1 LVESDRYRED
11 LYLFKTKVEPAA
23 DRMLAQLETIVT
35 DQRTEL
41 TQELVASNAS
51 LSTAQW
57 QNLLLGMTAIGL
69 GVSMAIFFRRQ
80 IANPIQ
86 RLTEATARIT
96 EGDFEVK
103 APVESQDEIG
113 TLAVTFNHMIN
124 SLKESRDN
132 LETYNRTLEQKVE
145 ERTESLQEKNQQLAQ
160 AFNELKQTQLQLVQT
175 EKMSSLGQMVAG
187 IAHEINNPVNFI
199 HGNINHADG
208 YTKDLLE
215 LLDLY
220 QAEYPDASKAIQ
232 TKIEA
237 IDLAFLQVDLRKI
250 LASMSFGTERIR
262 EIVKSLRIF
271 SRLDE
276 AEVKNVD
283 IHEGIDST
291 LMILQ
296 SRLKADHHRPE
307 IQILKTYGSLPTVEC
322 YAGQLNQVFMNIL
335 SNAIDALEESYLK
348 QLAIAQSI
356 DSAATIDWQPTIWIS
371 SEAIAFDNICIEI
384 KDNGPGI
391 PEAVQQ
397 RLFDPFFTTK
407 EVGKGTGLGM
417 SISHQIIT
425 EKHHGTID
433 CLSTLGAGAMFR
445 ITIPVAQ
452 KIISGMTEVTA

>member
-1 LVESDRYRED
+1 
-11 LYLFKTKVEPAA
+11 
-23 DRMLAQLETIVT
+23 
-35 DQRTEL
+35 
-41 TQELVASNAS
+41 
-51 LSTAQW
+51 
-57 QNLLLGMTAIGL
+57 
-69 GVSMAIFFRRQ
+69 
-80 IANPIQ
+80 
-86 RLTEATARIT
+86 
-96 EGDFEVK
+96 
-103 APVESQDEIG
+103 
-113 TLAVTFNHMIN
+113 
-124 SLKESRDN
+124 
-132 LETYNRTLEQKVE
+132 
-145 ERTESLQEKNQQLAQ
+145 
-160 AFNELKQTQLQLVQT
+160 
-175 EKMSSLGQMVAG
+175 LGQMVAG
-187 IAHEINNPVNFI
+187 IAHEINNPINFI
-199 HGNINHADG
+199 HGNISHANG

-215 LLDLY
+215 LLHLY
-220 QAEYPDASKAIQ
+220 QAEYPEASKAIQ
-232 TKIEA
+232 SKIEA
-237 IDLAFLQVDLRKI
+237 IDLGFLEVDLRKI
-250 LASMSFGTERIR
+250 LTSMSFGTDRIR

-307 IQILKTYGSLPTVEC
+307 IQILKTYGALPTVEC